1 MALVP
6 AVPAATVV
14 LLRDGARG
22 LEVLY
27 LRRNTAVDFHGG
39 AWVFPGGR
47 VDPED
52 HALDAPEDVAAAA
65 RRAAVR
71 EAREEAGLEVS
82 ADDLVHFAHWTTSL
96 GAPKRFSTWFFAGR
110 AGHDVVRVDGS
121 EISDARWLRPE
132 DALAQQR
139 AREMELP
146 APAFVTSLGLAHFAD
161 AESVLAAWSARAAEP
176 FLPRIHPHAEGR
188 VSLYQQDAAYTD
200 GDLERSGPR
209 HRLWMLRT
217 GWRYEREF

>member
-1 MALVP
+1 MPQVP
-6 AVPAATVV
+6 VLPAATVV

-47 VDPED
+47 LDPED
-52 HALDAPEDVAAAA
+52 YGDAPDDVVSAA

-71 EAREEAGLEVS
+71 EAREEAGLEVRVE
-82 ADDLVHFAHWTTSL
+82 DLVHFAHWTTSP

-110 AGHDVVRVDGS
+110 AGEGAVSVDGG
-121 EISDARWLRPE
+121 EISAARWLRPE
-132 DALAQQR
+132 EALAEQR

-146 APAFVTSLGLAHFAD
+146 APTFVTSLGLASFAD
-161 AESVLAAWSARAAEP
+161 AKSVLEAWSSRPPEP
-176 FLPRIHPHAEGR
+176 FLPRIRPHEGGR
-188 VSLYQQDAAYTD
+188 VSLYQQDAAYAD
-200 GDLERSGPR
+200 GDLDRPGPR
-209 HRLWMLRT
+209 HRLWMLES
-217 GWRYEREF
+217 GWRYQREF

>member
-1 MALVP
+1 MPQVP
-6 AVPAATVV
+6 ALPAATVV
-14 LLRDGARG
+14 LLRDGPRG

-52 HALDAPEDVAAAA
+52 FAGAPDDALAAA
-65 RRAAVR
+65 RRASVR
-71 EAREEAGLEVS
+71 EAHEEAGLVVR
-82 ADDLVHFAHWTTSL
+82 ADALVHFAHWTTSL

-110 AGHDVVRVDGS
+110 AGDDAVRVDGG

-132 DALAQQR
+132 EALARQR

-146 APAFVTSLGLAHFAD
+146 APTFVTSLALATFAD
-161 AESVLAAWSARAAEP
+161 AKSVLSAWSARPPEP

-188 VSLYQQDAAYTD
+188 VSLYQQDAAYAE
-200 GDLERSGPR
+200 GDLDSPGPR
-209 HRLWMLRT
+209 HRLWMLRS

>member
-6 AVPAATVV
+6 ALPAATVV

-22 LEVLY
+22 LEILY

-52 HALDAPEDVAAAA
+52 FAAGAPEDVTAAA
-65 RRAAVR
+65 RCAAVR
-71 EAREEAGLEVS
+71 EAREEAGLVLR
-82 ADDLVHFAHWTTSL
+82 ADALVHFAHWTTSQ

-110 AGHDVVRVDGS
+110 AGDDAVRVDGG

-132 DALAQQR
+132 EALAQQR

-146 APAFVTSLGLAHFAD
+146 APTFVTSLGLAPFAD
-161 AESVLAAWSARAAEP
+161 AKSVLAAWTARPPEP
-176 FLPRIHPHAEGR
+176 FLPRIHPHADGR
-188 VSLYQQDAAYTD
+188 ISLYQQDAAYAG
-200 GDLERSGPR
+200 GDLDTPGPR
-209 HRLWMLRT
+209 HRLWMVRS
-217 GWRYEREF
+217 GWRYDRSF